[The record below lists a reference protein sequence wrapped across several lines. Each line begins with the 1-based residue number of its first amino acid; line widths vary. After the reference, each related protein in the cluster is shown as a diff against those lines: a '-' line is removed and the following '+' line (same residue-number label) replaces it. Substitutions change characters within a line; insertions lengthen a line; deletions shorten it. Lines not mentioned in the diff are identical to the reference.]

1 MNAARE
7 ILHSSNDVMAELNL
21 SSECSSMGE
30 FDKQTLRELH
40 RSDGESMFQNL
51 GRSPGRG
58 GEGAKISPS
67 LEELGLEAKK
77 SRSRPISNRLT
88 LKSVPWSNQSTALQS
103 KANSKQEFGSGQ
115 LPGAPGAAH
124 TESSGSKRGL
134 ARHRNSIGLLTD
146 NHKADVHS
154 FSQFTSKDTP
164 CQNSSASKES
174 YLLSR
179 NLQAVAN
186 QKPSGLSSR
195 RGSQLP
201 FFSLNSV
208 KEIPDPAVSKQDEY
222 PKAFALSSSL
232 EIVIEPMGDCS
243 HLQAVSNHQVP
254 LISRIP
260 SRLMKRPLISRS
272 LFVAKKPSFA
282 QLKNPALAH
291 SPGDI
296 CGNSSLIPESTLD
309 HQIGTKPEGLS
320 IENPKFGSRL
330 LPTKTLSSAGE
341 TMLLNNSRRFLD
353 ESSVR
358 LHSMRGSTHSLQKR
372 KNQYLLAPAPSL
384 RRLSPDRW
392 RAANTNNFPSF
403 KLRLDQSGIQEESSR
418 LIARSNISQGQPPA
432 FEISRMQLV
441 IPGSIR
447 SPSLKL
453 ASLGTANPTST
464 FEYLQK
470 KDIDSRTSDAC
481 KLTGPALDTI
491 PDLEAMIN
499 ECDVLQRQ
507 LITKTTR
514 HQHSLASDRC

>member
-1 MNAARE
+1 MNGATE
-7 ILHSSNDVMAELNL
+7 ILHSSNNVMAELNL

-40 RSDGESMFQNL
+40 RSDGESIFQNL

-103 KANSKQEFGSGQ
+103 KANSKQEFGSGK
-115 LPGAPGAAH
+115 LPCAPGAAH
-124 TESSGSKRGL
+124 TESSGSKKGL

-146 NHKADVHS
+146 NHKADVRS

-164 CQNSSASKES
+164 CQTSSASKES

-179 NLQAVAN
+179 DLVGATGH
-186 QKPSGLSSR
+186 KPSGLSSR
-195 RGSQLP
+195 RGSKLA
-201 FFSLNSV
+201 FFSLKSV
-208 KEIPDPAVSKQDEY
+208 KEISDPTVSKQDEC

-232 EIVIEPMGDCS
+232 EIVIEPMGEGS
-243 HLQAVSNHQVP
+243 HLHPFSNHQVP

-260 SRLMKRPLISRS
+260 SRLMKRPLNSRS
-272 LFVAKKPSFA
+272 LFVAKKPSFV
-282 QLKNPALAH
+282 QLENPPLAH
-291 SPGDI
+291 SPGDV

-309 HQIGTKPEGLS
+309 HQIGTKPEGQS

-330 LPTKTLSSAGE
+330 LPSKTLSSAGE
-341 TMLLNNSRRFLD
+341 NMLLNNSRRFLD

-358 LHSMRGSTHSLQKR
+358 LQSMRGSTHSLQKR

-403 KLRLDQSGIQEESSR
+403 KLRLDQSGLQEESSR
-418 LIARSNISQGQPPA
+418 MIPRSNLSHGQPPV
-432 FEISRMQLV
+432 FEISRMQLF

-453 ASLGTANPTST
+453 ASTGTPKLTSNDD
-464 FEYLQK
+464 FSQK
-470 KDIDSRTSDAC
+470 KPIDSRTSDAH
-481 KLTGPALDTI
+481 KVTGPALDTV

-514 HQHSLASDRC
+514 NQHSLASDRC

>member
-1 MNAARE
+1 MITKTAAVASTKPNHDLE
-7 ILHSSNDVMAELNL
+7 ISSG
-21 SSECSSMGE
+21 CISMEE

-40 RSDGESMFQNL
+40 KSETDRLGPEVGGILQDPDLVACVASLQLKIGRNGPASDGDFFKAVSQTL
-51 GRSPGRG
+51 QTTAGQ
-58 GEGAKISPS
+58 
-67 LEELGLEAKK
+67 
-77 SRSRPISNRLT
+77 SN
-88 LKSVPWSNQSTALQS
+88 P
-103 KANSKQEFGSGQ
+103 NSKQEIGLG
-115 LPGAPGAAH
+115 PKTPANHNAH

-146 NHKADVHS
+146 NHKADVRS

-179 NLQAVAN
+179 NLQAVAS

-195 RGSQLP
+195 RGSKLA

-208 KEIPDPAVSKQDEY
+208 KEIPDPAISKQDEY

-358 LHSMRGSTHSLQKR
+358 LQSMRGSTHSLQKR

-432 FEISRMQLV
+432 FEISRMQVL

-447 SPSLKL
+447 SPSSKL
-453 ASLGTANPTST
+453 ASLGNPNPPST

-470 KDIDSRTSDAC
+470 KDIDSRTSDASFTNRH
-481 KLTGPALDTI
+481 KNKIGWA
-491 PDLEAMIN
+491 AM
-499 ECDVLQRQ
+499 R
-507 LITKTTR
+507 T
-514 HQHSLASDRC
+514 S